1 LSTTYRS
8 VALEARPEAAGT
20 VVIHCSDPRYQPHFQ
35 DFLRNGLGVP
45 NYALIAVPGGAQFL
59 TLVDYLPKF
68 SWVGWRWVKF
78 VVDLTKP
85 RRIILIGHEDCRW
98 YLDFRFGQDPAR
110 LREKI
115 EDDMRRARSTIRE
128 RFGSAAAVEL
138 YWARLEDSCA
148 AFDPIS

>member
-1 LSTTYRS
+1 MTVSHRT
-8 VALEARPEAAGT
+8 APIEAKAESAGV

-35 DFLRNGLGVP
+35 DFLRRNLGIS

-85 RRIILIGHEDCRW
+85 RRIILIGHDDCRW
-98 YLDFRFGQDPAR
+98 YLDLRFGHDPAR
-110 LREKI
+110 LREKVTA
-115 EDDMRRARSTIRE
+115 DLHRARSAITE
-128 RFGSAAAVEL
+128 RFSGASVEL
-138 YWARLEDSCA
+138 YWARLEPDGGA
-148 AFDPIS
+148 LFEPV